1 MDGGE
6 HDHQHAVADRVA
18 HLRRVRAMRALLLI
32 LVAASSALA
41 TPQSVISDTVG
52 RVCVQVRGPFSL
64 LGQALGQEAAIA
76 ITNGPTALASM
87 GGAIDSTMSELGPIF
102 LDHAKTVGRGRINFN
117 LLGQTYALTS
127 FDGVSL
133 DPPSQTVVF
142 SQPVV
147 AARLTYDARIRQAA
161 VGLALTYGL
170 LERVDLSLLFPL
182 VFTRVRV
189 TATKQVTDVLQNG
202 RFVPVQQPVMRATGE
217 ASSFAQGDL
226 TVRGKYW
233 FWDEPVALA
242 ATLAFQFP
250 TGVPELLTGT
260 GHYYVDPGLAASW
273 PFWHGRAELTAAVG
287 MLIDASNLA
296 FSKVSYGIGASAVVI
311 PERLGAVLE
320 IFGQSDIAAHLN
332 PQDTAVLTLLSNRT
346 LAQQPA
352 LDLFFTRTD
361 QVNLSV
367 GLRAPIAA
375 WDTLALLV
383 FATAVI
389 PLNDQG
395 LRPTG
400 AFLTLGMGSNF

>member
-1 MDGGE
+1 
-6 HDHQHAVADRVA
+6 
-18 HLRRVRAMRALLLI
+18 MRAVVLI
-32 LVAASSALA
+32 LLAASPALA
-41 TPQSVISDTVG
+41 NPLTDTMG

-102 LDHAKTVGRGRINFN
+102 LDHAQTVGRGRVNLN

-133 DPPSQTVVF
+133 DPPTQTVVF
-142 SQPVV
+142 GPPPVV

-170 LERVDLSLLFPL
+170 LEHVDVSLLFPL

-189 TATKQVTDVLQNG
+189 TATRQVTDVLQNG
-202 RFVPVQQPVMRATGE
+202 RFVPVQQPVVRATGE
-217 ASSFAQGDL
+217 ASNFAQGDL

-233 FWDEPVALA
+233 FLDEPIAVA
-242 ATLAFQFP
+242 ATLAVQFP

-260 GHYYVDPGLAASW
+260 GHYYVDPGVAASW
-273 PFWHGRAELTAAVG
+273 PFWGGRAELNASVG
-287 MLIDASNLA
+287 MLIDASNLK
-296 FSKVSYGIGASAVVI
+296 FSKVSYGISASTVVI
-311 PERLGAVLE
+311 PQRLGAVLE
-320 IFGQSDIAAHLN
+320 VFGQSDVAAHLN

-367 GLRAPIAA
+367 GLRAPVAA
-375 WDTLALLV
+375 WDALTLLV
-383 FATAVI
+383 FATAVV

-400 AFLTLGMGSNF
+400 AFLTLGMGSTF

>member
-1 MDGGE
+1 
-6 HDHQHAVADRVA
+6 
-18 HLRRVRAMRALLLI
+18 MRAVLLI
-32 LVAASSALA
+32 LVASTALA
-41 TPQSVISDTVG
+41 NPLTETMG
-52 RVCVQVRGPFSL
+52 RVCVQERGPFSL

-87 GGAIDSTMSELGPIF
+87 GGAIDSSMSELGPIF
-102 LDHAKTVGRGRINFN
+102 LDHPQTLGRGRVNFN

-127 FDGVSL
+127 FDGTSL

-142 SQPVV
+142 SAPVV

-161 VGLALTYGL
+161 VGLAVSYGL
-170 LERVDLSLLFPL
+170 LDRVDLSLLFPL

-189 TATKQVTDVLQNG
+189 TATKQVTDVLQGG
-202 RFVPVQQPVMRATGE
+202 RFVPIHQPAVTATGE
-217 ASSFAQGDL
+217 ASAFAQGDL

-233 FWDEPVALA
+233 FWDEPVAVA
-242 ATLAFQFP
+242 ATLAAQFP
-250 TGVPELLTGT
+250 TGIPELLTGT
-260 GHYYVDPGLAASW
+260 GHYYVDPGLTASYPIW
-273 PFWHGRAELTAAVG
+273 NGRAELNASLG
-287 MLIDASNLA
+287 MLIDASNLK
-296 FSKVSYGIGASAVVI
+296 FSKVSYGVSASAALI
-311 PERLGAVLE
+311 PQRLGAVLE
-320 IFGQSDIAAHLN
+320 VFGQSDVAAHLN

-352 LDLFFTRTD
+352 LNLFFTRTD

-367 GLRAPIAA
+367 GLRAPVAA
-375 WDTLALLV
+375 WDSLVVLV

-395 LRPTG
+395 LRPSG

>member
-1 MDGGE
+1 
-6 HDHQHAVADRVA
+6 
-18 HLRRVRAMRALLLI
+18 MRAVLLI
-32 LVAASSALA
+32 VLAASAALA
-41 TPQSVISDTVG
+41 NPLTSTMG

-64 LGQALGQEAAIA
+64 LGRALGQEAAIA
-76 ITNGPTALASM
+76 VTNGPTALASM
-87 GGAIDSTMSELGPIF
+87 GGAIDSTMSALGPIF
-102 LDHAKTVGRGRINFN
+102 LDHAQTVGRGRVNLN

-127 FDGVSL
+127 FDGISL
-133 DPPSQTVVF
+133 DPPTQTVVF
-142 SQPVV
+142 AQPVV

-170 LERVDLSLLFPL
+170 LDHLDVSLLFPL

-189 TATKQVTDVLQNG
+189 TATKQITDVLQNG
-202 RFVPVQQPVMRATGE
+202 RFVPVQQPVMRATGD

-226 TVRGKYW
+226 TLRGKYW
-233 FWDEPVALA
+233 LLDAPVALA

-273 PFWHGRAELTAAVG
+273 PFWGGRAELGASVG
-287 MLIDASNLA
+287 MLLDASQLS
-296 FSKVSYGIGASAVVI
+296 FSKVSYGISVGTVVI
-311 PERLGAVLE
+311 PQRLGAVLE
-320 IFGQSDIAAHLN
+320 VFGQSDIAAHLN

-352 LDLFFTRTD
+352 LNLFFTRTD

-375 WDTLALLV
+375 WDALTMLV
-383 FATAVI
+383 FTTAVI

-400 AFLTLGMGSNF
+400 AFLTLGMGSTF